1 MMVFRDQIF
10 RDKIGTVPE
19 DRESDPDPLP
29 VVVPE
34 PPATPTDEKKN
45 EEDVGDFIN
54 RHVFEK
60 DSVFFEG

>member
-1 MMVFRDQIF
+1 MVFRDQIF

-19 DRESDPDPLP
+19 DREPDPDPP
-29 VVVPE
+29 SVAVPE
-34 PPATPTDEKKN
+34 PPAAPTDEKKN

>member
-1 MMVFRDQIF
+1 M
-10 RDKIGTVPE
+10 PE
-19 DRESDPDPLP
+19 DPKPAA
-29 VVVPE
+29 E
-34 PPATPTDEKKN
+34 PPKVEGAEPAEPATPEDKQP